1 MERSVHIIVLQDE
14 NQMLVDSSMKERDS
28 RWFKSYLGAS
38 CRCQNS
44 KGHWNGVHEIYDGE
58 LVLNS

>member
-1 MERSVHIIVLQDE
+1 
-14 NQMLVDSSMKERDS
+14 MLVDSSMKELDS